1 MFYVNLIYFILSNC
15 FVFSILV
22 LGARFPGVC
31 EGGGGVGWGRVL
43 PVAPPTM
50 WGGVLSSGTEPSVLA
65 AVQLLYSTAADL
77 WARWEDKQTNTIQK
91 NIHKCCLNLKV
102 LAQPKIKIKTYILLS
117 SSLRG
122 VLSWFYRSVLSCVG
136 FAGSGVADVP
146 AVFAGGVLRDGA
158 ARCQTETSAGRGV
171 FAGISDLSAIR
182 RWQLVQFSL
191 R

>member
-1 MFYVNLIYFILSNC
+1 MLC
-15 FVFSILV
+15 FLYTRIRRKISGCMWRRWWSWAKACPSCCSSHHVKRCALLRDRTIC
-22 LGARFPGVC
+22 ARCGPASLLYRC
-31 EGGGGVGWGRVL
+31 RS
-43 PVAPPTM
+43 
-50 WGGVLSSGTEPSVLA
+50 LSSVRG
-65 AVQLLYSTAADL
+65 QAD
-77 WARWEDKQTNTIQK
+77 KHHTK

-102 LAQPKIKIKTYILLS
+102 LEIKILSFHNPFKLTFILSS

-122 VLSWFYRSVLSCVG
+122 VLSQFYRSLLSRVG